1 MQKLNQLRTHGVQFA
16 IDDFGTGYS
25 SLSRLASLPINTL
38 KIDRSFVHGLLDE
51 PRSIAIVETILSLAR
66 SLDMNTIAEGIETE
80 HQRALLSTMGC
91 NELQGFL
98 LSHPL
103 SAADCGAFMRS
114 CRRLEDAETRASAGL
129 DAQNPTARNRG
140 RARLVL

>member
-1 MQKLNQLRTHGVQFA
+1 MQKLNQLRTHGVRFA

-25 SLSRLASLPINTL
+25 SLSRLANLPINTL

-66 SLDMNTIAEGIETE
+66 SLDMHTVAEGIETE
-80 HQRALLSTMGC
+80 QQRALLSSMGC
-91 NELQGFL
+91 DELQGYL

-103 SAADCGAFMRS
+103 CAADCCALMRAHRSREEGEDRIGVGRGAAIPAARKRS
-114 CRRLEDAETRASAGL
+114 
-129 DAQNPTARNRG
+129 
-140 RARLVL
+140 RARLVR